1 MEKEQ
6 EGEKP
11 EKQKR
16 NDISET
22 HPDDGFDVDVT

>member
-16 NDISET
+16 KDFNET
-22 HPDDGFDVDVT
+22 HPDDEFSVNFT